1 MIQSEKLKQDKK
13 EEKQKRR
20 TIIINYDISCK
31 ALLYLLVCMMLVFI
45 TSIFLV

>member
-1 MIQSEKLKQDKK
+1 MIQSKNVKQDKK
-13 EEKQKRR
+13 EEKQKI
-20 TIIINYDISCK
+20 IIINYDISCK